1 MKDRRSFS
9 CGCAKIHEL
18 PISVFLLSFSVSP
31 LSVSPVFP
39 VSLSLAL
46 SPWSLASLPR
56 LSSRVVCRRVVR
68 SLASS
73 RRLSSRVVCR
83 LVVRRPAARCQSRR
97 VLGVSR
103 VLRSHRVVRSLAS
116 SHRLSSRVVC
126 RLAVRRPGLPVRRPS
141 CSMSV
146 ASCAESFQSRL
157 VVRRPAGRCQSRRV
171 LSPATL
177 SC

>member
-1 MKDRRSFS
+1 MKERRSFS
-9 CGCAKIHEL
+9 LACAKIHEL

-83 LVVRRPAARCQSRR
+83 L
-97 VLGVSR
+97 
-103 VLRSHRVVRSLAS
+103 
-116 SHRLSSRVVC
+116 
-126 RLAVRRPGLPVRRPS
+126 AVRRPGLPVRRPS